1 MTPEPSKDYLTS
13 YAEREARERLQQR
26 LTPRPSPTESS
37 AIQPRETTMVL
48 KAWVSHTLVHASQN
62 RLSGACVEDLSP
74 VHDRRREG
82 ARCQNIQSV
91 AKIA

>member
-48 KAWVSHTLVHASQN
+48 KAWVSHSGACFYQVHASMSHPPCMI
-62 RLSGACVEDLSP
+62 L
-74 VHDRRREG
+74 
-82 ARCQNIQSV
+82 
-91 AKIA
+91 